1 MSLFSHLFKPLLD
14 VCVCLQ
20 FELSACVGPVHEE
33 KPLLGVHLFHQD
45 GRFLIVPHLRKRNP
59 LNISTCARNLRL
71 SLPCNTEAACI
82 FDHISIKNS
91 NLFLR

>member
-1 MSLFSHLFKPLLD
+1 MFSHLFKPLLD

-59 LNISTCARNLRL
+59 LNISTRARNLRL

-82 FDHISIKNS
+82 FDQINIKNS